1 MLRHRLIGNVI
12 RFRRFSRKGFS
23 AFASM
28 HRVVTVG
35 RLAVYITDLQ
45 LRKSGRV
52 FLLSLPVL
60 QPLREDDDIGEDEN
74 ISPTLCLLV
83 ARQAAGFSLAVA
95 DADCVRTHP
104 HIIYKRRPLSTEGG
118 LLFFCLPAPENA
130 AKKVFR
136 TSKTSHPH

>member
-1 MLRHRLIGNVI
+1 
-12 RFRRFSRKGFS
+12 
-23 AFASM
+23 
-28 HRVVTVG
+28 
-35 RLAVYITDLQ
+35 VYITDLQ

-104 HIIYKRRPLSTEGG
+104 HIIYKRRPLSMEGG
-118 LLFFCLPAPENA
+118 LLFFLSAGTRKRRQKSFSDVKNISSTLNIIP
-130 AKKVFR
+130 
-136 TSKTSHPH
+136 